1 MIVVLWLNGA
11 HAHLLCGNIRERERE
26 RVQIP
31 ARSEKTVV
39 VQLKENV
46 HMANGLNILVDP
58 MNVFVNDD

>member
-1 MIVVLWLNGA
+1 MEHVHTCYVVTL
-11 HAHLLCGNIRERERE
+11 ERERE

-46 HMANGLNILVDP
+46 HMANGLDILVDP

>member
-1 MIVVLWLNGA
+1 MIMVLWLNGA
-11 HAHLLCGNIRERERE
+11 HALLLCGIIRERE

-39 VQLKENV
+39 VQLKENI
-46 HMANGLNILVDP
+46 HMANGLDVLVDP